1 MSEFIEEIRALIT
14 EYDSDYTVSTLNITL
29 AIEIFSDIRNYPKSY
44 TDAMKLEDMRKNSS
58 KIAMAAIELDAKS
71 GIENQTAHSENGTSR
86 TYSKSL
92 MAFDGVIGF
101 ATTI

>member
-58 KIAMAAIELDAKS
+58 KIAMAAIELDAKH
-71 GIENQTAHSENGTSR
+71 GVENQTGHSENGTSR
-86 TYSKSL
+86 AYNKSL